1 MGRAVAD
8 GKGAL
13 RLRPGHPREPVCGRA
28 AFSDDYR
35 LEIVGN
41 LDAYLAGT
49 GPYERLTLSAGEIR
63 ERAVPR
69 LYDVR
74 LEGLQERIRTV
85 DLAPGDA

>member
-1 MGRAVAD
+1 LSLAEIAELWEQVVGR
-8 GKGAL
+8 
-13 RLRPGHPREPVCGRA
+13 R
-28 AFSDDYR
+28 
-35 LEIVGN
+35 
-41 LDAYLAGT
+41 T

-85 DLAPGDA
+85 DLAPDDA